1 MLWSFASCSK
11 GKVFSYR
18 FIMKS
23 LLSSVS
29 NANDTKIIF
38 ITCNYLNQAKA
49 TIIHNKDYKT
59 LGVVNLGKITKD
71 RLTGLE

>member
-1 MLWSFASCSK
+1 
-11 GKVFSYR
+11 
-18 FIMKS
+18 MKS